1 MKRLI
6 IAITIGLM
14 VASAPV
20 ASAVDLTVTSTSP
33 KAGVAL
39 TVGPNVVSITASAP
53 LSDQGNLIV
62 VNDPN
67 GQAVDDG
74 SIAINGSTAIVGLK
88 PITVTG
94 VYTVTYTLVS
104 DGSPDLTGSY
114 TFLYNAPGTISSP
127 TAQPSNT
134 SNPHITDGNNAASNA
149 FVYFL
154 LFLAALVA
162 IFLAWY
168 ARTIFGGKPKRRSA
182 PVKIVEEIV
191 PVKKATVKKSPTK
204 KATKRTR

>member
-6 IAITIGLM
+6 IAITFGLM
-14 VASAPV
+14 MASASV

-74 SIAINGSTAIVGLK
+74 SIAVNGSTAIVGLK

-94 VYTVTYTLVS
+94 VYTVTYTLLS

-114 TFLYNAPGTISSP
+114 TFLYNAPGSISSP

-134 SNPHITDGNNAASNA
+134 SNPHVTDGNNAASNA

-168 ARTIFGGKPKRRSA
+168 ARTIFGGRPKRRSS
-182 PVKIVEEIV
+182 PVEAIE
-191 PVKKATVKKSPTK
+191 KKSPTK
-204 KATKRTR
+204 KSPIKKATKRSR

>member
-6 IAITIGLM
+6 IAITFGLM
-14 VASAPV
+14 MASTSVASAI
-20 ASAVDLTVTSTSP
+20 DLTVTSTSP

-88 PITVTG
+88 PINVTG

-127 TAQPSNT
+127 TAQPSNS
-134 SNPHITDGNNAASNA
+134 SNPHVTDGNNAASNA

-168 ARTIFGGKPKRRSA
+168 ARTIFGGRPKRKSS
-182 PVKIVEEIV
+182 PVESIE
-191 PVKKATVKKSPTK
+191 KKSPIKRAPIK

>member
-6 IAITIGLM
+6 IAITFGLM
-14 VASAPV
+14 MASASV

-74 SIAINGSTAIVGLK
+74 SIAVNGSTAIVGLK

-94 VYTVTYTLVS
+94 VYTVTYTLLS

-114 TFLYNAPGTISSP
+114 TFLYNAPGSISSP

-134 SNPHITDGNNAASNA
+134 SNPHVTDGNNAASNA

-168 ARTIFGGKPKRRSA
+168 ARTIFGGRPKRKSS
-182 PVKIVEEIV
+182 PVESIE
-191 PVKKATVKKSPTK
+191 KKSPIKKSPIK

>member
-6 IAITIGLM
+6 IAITFGLM
-14 VASAPV
+14 MASASVASAI
-20 ASAVDLTVTSTSP
+20 DLTVTSTSP

-74 SIAINGSTAIVGLK
+74 SIAVNGSTAIVGLK

-94 VYTVTYTLVS
+94 VYTVTYTLLS

-114 TFLYNAPGTISSP
+114 TFLYNAPGSISSP

-134 SNPHITDGNNAASNA
+134 SNPHVTDGNNAASNA

-168 ARTIFGGKPKRRSA
+168 ARTIFGGRPKRKSS
-182 PVKIVEEIV
+182 PVESIE
-191 PVKKATVKKSPTK
+191 KKSPIKKSPIK
-204 KATKRTR
+204 KATKRSR

>member
-6 IAITIGLM
+6 IAITFGLM
-14 VASAPV
+14 MASTSVASAI
-20 ASAVDLTVTSTSP
+20 DLTVTSTSP

-88 PITVTG
+88 PINVTG

-127 TAQPSNT
+127 TAQPSNS
-134 SNPHITDGNNAASNA
+134 SNPHVTDGNNAASNA

-168 ARTIFGGKPKRRSA
+168 ARTIFGGRPKRKSS
-182 PVKIVEEIV
+182 PVESIE
-191 PVKKATVKKSPTK
+191 KKSPTK
-204 KATKRTR
+204 KSPIKKATKRSR

>member
-6 IAITIGLM
+6 IAITFGLM
-14 VASAPV
+14 MASASVASAT
-20 ASAVDLTVTSTSP
+20 DLTVISTSP

-88 PITVTG
+88 PINVTG

-134 SNPHITDGNNAASNA
+134 SNPHVTDGNNAASNA

-168 ARTIFGGKPKRRSA
+168 ARTIFGGRPKRKSS
-182 PVKIVEEIV
+182 PVESIE
-191 PVKKATVKKSPTK
+191 KKSPTK
-204 KATKRTR
+204 KSPIKKATKRSR

>member
-6 IAITIGLM
+6 IAITFGLM
-14 VASAPV
+14 MASTSVASAI
-20 ASAVDLTVTSTSP
+20 DLTVTSTSP

-39 TVGPNVVSITASAP
+39 TVGPNVISITASAP

-88 PITVTG
+88 PINVTG

-127 TAQPSNT
+127 TAQPSNS
-134 SNPHITDGNNAASNA
+134 SNPHVTDGNNAASNA

-168 ARTIFGGKPKRRSA
+168 ARTIFGGRPKRKSS
-182 PVKIVEEIV
+182 PVESIE
-191 PVKKATVKKSPTK
+191 KKSPIKRAPIK

>member
-6 IAITIGLM
+6 LAIAFGILVGNAPIS
-14 VASAPV
+14 SA
-20 ASAVDLTVTSTSP
+20 DLTISTTAP
-33 KAGVAL
+33 KAGEAL
-39 TVGPNVVSITASAP
+39 TVSPNVVSITASAP
-53 LSDQGNLIV
+53 LADQGNLIV

-74 SIAINGSTAIVGLK
+74 SIAINGSTAIVGMK
-88 PITVTG
+88 PITITG

-104 DGSPDLTGSY
+104 TGNPDLSGTY
-114 TFLYNAPGTISSP
+114 TFMYNAPGSISSP
-127 TAQPSNT
+127 TAQPTNT
-134 SNPHITDGNNAASNA
+134 SNTHVTNGSNAASNA
-149 FVYFL
+149 IVYFL

-168 ARTIFGGKPKRRSA
+168 ARTIFGGKPRQRTSQSGAPTKTVATKKVVTKKA
-182 PVKIVEEIV
+182 PV
-191 PVKKATVKKSPTK
+191 K

>member
-6 IAITIGLM
+6 IAITFGLM
-14 VASAPV
+14 MASTSVASAI
-20 ASAVDLTVTSTSP
+20 DLTVTSTSP

-88 PITVTG
+88 PINVTG

-127 TAQPSNT
+127 TAQPSNS
-134 SNPHITDGNNAASNA
+134 SNPHVTDGNNAASNA

-168 ARTIFGGKPKRRSA
+168 ARTIFGGRPKRKSSR
-182 PVKIVEEIV
+182 VESIE
-191 PVKKATVKKSPTK
+191 KKSPIKRAPIK

>member
-6 IAITIGLM
+6 IAITFGLM

-20 ASAVDLTVTSTSP
+20 ASAVDLTVSSTSP

-53 LSDQGNLIV
+53 LSEQGNLIV

-74 SIAINGSTAIVGLK
+74 SIAVNGSTAIVGLK

-134 SNPHITDGNNAASNA
+134 SNPHVTDGNNAASNA
-149 FVYFL
+149 FVYFM

-162 IFLAWY
+162 IFLVWY
-168 ARTIFGGKPKRRSA
+168 ARVTFGGKPKRKVARPAETISKPA
-182 PVKIVEEIV
+182 ARKA
-191 PVKKATVKKSPTK
+191 PVKKAT
-204 KATKRTR
+204 KRSK

>member
-6 IAITIGLM
+6 ISITFGLM
-14 VASAPV
+14 IASTSVASA
-20 ASAVDLTVTSTSP
+20 ADLTVISTSP

-74 SIAINGSTAIVGLK
+74 SIAVNGSTAIVGLK

-94 VYTVTYTLVS
+94 VYTVTYTLLS

-114 TFLYNAPGTISSP
+114 TFLYNAPGSISSP

-134 SNPHITDGNNAASNA
+134 SNPHVTDGNNAASNA

-168 ARTIFGGKPKRRSA
+168 ARTIFGGRPKRKSS
-182 PVKIVEEIV
+182 PVESIE
-191 PVKKATVKKSPTK
+191 KKSPIKKSPIK
-204 KATKRTR
+204 KATKRSR

>member
-6 IAITIGLM
+6 IAITFGLM
-14 VASAPV
+14 MASASV

-74 SIAINGSTAIVGLK
+74 SIAVNGSTAIVGLK

-94 VYTVTYTLVS
+94 VYTVTYTLLS

-114 TFLYNAPGTISSP
+114 TFLYNAPGSISSP

-134 SNPHITDGNNAASNA
+134 SNPHVTDGNNAASNA

-168 ARTIFGGKPKRRSA
+168 ARTIFGGRPKRKSSR
-182 PVKIVEEIV
+182 VESIE
-191 PVKKATVKKSPTK
+191 KKSPIKRAPIK
-204 KATKRTR
+204 KATKRSR

>member
-6 IAITIGLM
+6 IAITFGLM
-14 VASAPV
+14 MASASV

-74 SIAINGSTAIVGLK
+74 SIAVNGSTAIVGLK

-94 VYTVTYTLVS
+94 VYTVTYTLLS

-114 TFLYNAPGTISSP
+114 TFLYNAPGSISSP

-134 SNPHITDGNNAASNA
+134 SNPHVTDGNNAASNA

-168 ARTIFGGKPKRRSA
+168 ARTIFGGRPKRKSS
-182 PVKIVEEIV
+182 PVESIE
-191 PVKKATVKKSPTK
+191 KKSPIKKSPIK
-204 KATKRTR
+204 KATKRSR

>member
-6 IAITIGLM
+6 LAFAFGILIGSAPI
-14 VASAPV
+14 ASA
-20 ASAVDLTVTSTSP
+20 DLTITSTAP
-33 KAGVAL
+33 KAGDAL

-53 LSDQGNLIV
+53 LADQGNLIV

-74 SIAINGSTAIVGLK
+74 SIAVNGNTAIVGMK
-88 PITVTG
+88 PITITG
-94 VYTVTYTLVS
+94 VYTVTYTLIS
-104 DGSPDLTGSY
+104 TGNPDLSGTY
-114 TFLYNAPGTISSP
+114 TFLYNAPGSISSP
-127 TAQPSNT
+127 TAQPTTSSNNNVT
-134 SNPHITDGNNAASNA
+134 NGSNAASNA

-168 ARTIFGGKPKRRSA
+168 ARTIFGGKPRTRTSQSGA
-182 PVKIVEEIV
+182 PT
-191 PVKKATVKKSPTK
+191 KKAATK
-204 KATKRTR
+204 KATKRAK